1 LKAKKPLLLK
11 GSIRG
16 SNKIEQNEYAKPY
29 EEWHV
34 KIIVFKITNI
44 HFKTWIRRVVTVIVK
59 KISLIIK
66 KHLVSFKK
74 KKIKFRNIIKII
86 HLIHIVPKEN
96 KRIFRN

>member
-1 LKAKKPLLLK
+1 MNAKKPLLLK

-66 KHLVSFKK
+66 NIWFHLK